1 MDVDPACDGG
11 SMEVTPAEVILS
23 DDNFEEPE
31 CRVEHGGPTIR
42 GATYIGLIR
51 ARSPPGSHSS
61 ITCEHAHTS
70 GYPMESAGI
79 EVIGIFR
86 RV

>member
-1 MDVDPACDGG
+1 MDVDPMCDGG

-31 CRVEHGGPTIR
+31 SVALSTED
-42 GATYIGLIR
+42 
-51 ARSPPGSHSS
+51 PPKY
-61 ITCEHAHTS
+61 TS
-70 GYPMESAGI
+70 GYQMESAGI